1 MIRVI
6 VADDHPVVRAGIKE
20 ILAEDI
26 SLDVADEA
34 SSGHELLKKLRDQDF
49 DVIILDISMPGI
61 DGLDTLRQIK
71 ADKPKARVL
80 ILTIH
85 PEARY
90 AVRCLRMGADGY
102 LTKGSAPDELIN
114 AIKRISQGRKYI
126 SLSLAEKLTDEL
138 DQEQGKLPHQTLSD
152 REYQVMVMIASG
164 KPLKDIAEELS
175 LSAKTVSTYRARI
188 LEKLKLSNNSQLMLY
203 AIRNDLVD

>member
-1 MIRVI
+1 MIRII

-20 ILAEDI
+20 ILAEDPT
-26 SLDVADEA
+26 LDVTDEA
-34 SSGHELLKKLRDQDF
+34 SSGHELLRKIRDHEF

-61 DGLDTLRQIK
+61 DGLDTLKQIK
-71 ADKPKARVL
+71 SENPKARVL

-102 LTKGSAPDELIN
+102 LTKGSAPTELIG

-126 SLSLAEKLTDEL
+126 SLSLAEKLTEEL
-138 DQEQGKLPHQTLSD
+138 DQDSGKLPHQSLSD
-152 REYQVMVMIASG
+152 REYQVMVMISSG
-164 KPLKDIAEELS
+164 KPLKEIADQLS
-175 LSAKTVSTYRARI
+175 LSTKTVSTYRSRI
-188 LEKLKLSNNSQLMLY
+188 LEKMKLNNNSELMLY
-203 AIRNDLVD
+203 AIRNGLID

>member
-1 MIRVI
+1 MVRII

-20 ILAEDI
+20 ILAEDATW
-26 SLDVADEA
+26 DVADEA
-34 SSGHELLKKLRDQDF
+34 SSGYELLKKLRDREF

-71 ADKPKARVL
+71 AERPKARVL

-138 DQEQGKLPHQTLSD
+138 DQEPGKLPHQSLSD
-152 REYQVMVMIASG
+152 REYQVMIMIASG
-164 KPLKDIAEELS
+164 KPIKDIAEELS

-188 LEKLKLSNNSQLMLY
+188 LEKMKLSGNSQLMLY
-203 AIRNDLVD
+203 AIRNNLVD

>member
-1 MIRVI
+1 MIRII

-20 ILAEDI
+20 ILTEDAT
-26 SLDVADEA
+26 LDVAEEA
-34 SSGHELLKKLRDQDF
+34 SSGHELLKKLRDQEF

-61 DGLDTLRQIK
+61 DGLDTLKQIK
-71 ADKPKARVL
+71 AERPKARVL

-138 DQEQGKLPHQTLSD
+138 DQEPGKLPHQSLSD

-188 LEKLKLSNNSQLMLY
+188 LEKMKLSSNSQLMLY
-203 AIRNDLVD
+203 AIRNNLVD